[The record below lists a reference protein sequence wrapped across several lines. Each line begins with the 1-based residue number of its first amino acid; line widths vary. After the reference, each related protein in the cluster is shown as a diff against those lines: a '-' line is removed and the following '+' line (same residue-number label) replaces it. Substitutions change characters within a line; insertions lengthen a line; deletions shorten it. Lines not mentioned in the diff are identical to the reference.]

1 MAKLSLAMVGA
12 GVGAFIGPVH
22 RMAAELD
29 GDIALVAGAFS
40 SDATRSATAGRAYGV
55 APKRAYGSYEA
66 LIAGEVARDD
76 GARLISVVT
85 PNHLYL
91 PVAEAAL
98 NAGLSVISDKPA
110 TATLP
115 EALQLRE
122 TIKRTG
128 GLYALTFTYTRYSLA
143 P

>member
-1 MAKLSLAMVGA
+1 MAKLSLAMVGG

-29 GDIALVAGAFS
+29 GESALVAGAFS
-40 SDATRSATAGRAYGV
+40 SDATRSAAAGRAYGV
-55 APKRAYGSYEA
+55 APERAYGSYEA

-85 PNHLYL
+85 PNHLHL

-98 NAGLSVISDKPA
+98 NAGPSVISDKPA
-110 TATLP
+110 AATLA

-128 GLYALTFTYTRYSLA
+128 GLYA
-143 P
+143 